1 MKFSFQRL
9 GVPLGLAVLL
19 VVAWRSEGWAGVA
32 LIGGGVLMWGLLH
45 VTRMMTVLK
54 RAADR
59 PKGHVDSAVMLN
71 ARLRPGVNLLHVM
84 ALTRSIGEPLSEAD
98 AQPEVYRWTDAGH
111 SRVTC
116 EFRQG
121 RLAQWHL
128 ERPQADPEAPPA
140 P

>member
-1 MKFSFQRL
+1 MRAAKWLMGGLILGLLVISYQRW
-9 GVPLGLAVLL
+9 GIKGLAV
-19 VVAWRSEGWAGVA
+19 SSSG
-32 LIGGGVLMWGLLH
+32 LIMWGLLH
-45 VTRMMTVLK
+45 ITRLMTVLK

-84 ALTRSIGEPLSEAD
+84 ALTRSLGEPLS
-98 AQPEVYRWTDAGH
+98 AQGAEPEIYAWTDTGG

-116 EFRQG
+116 HFQAG
-121 RLAQWHL
+121 RLASWELH
-128 ERPQADPEAPPA
+128 RPA